1 MSPRKDHKIPSVR
14 EITRHLVYLPKVLQL
29 VWQVCKGW
37 FLLWMICQVVLG
49 FAPGLIAVL
58 SRDLINTLA
67 DGLTHSQYDMPLLLQ
82 QGGFFLLVFV
92 GNEVFSRLLTW
103 SRLNQSERMRDHL
116 TFLVHQQS
124 IRLDMYYYDSP
135 RYYDLLHRA
144 RVDAID
150 RPITILENLG
160 NLVRYAITYLSLAGI
175 LAAYAF
181 WLPLVIVAGALP
193 SFFIIFYHT
202 RKNYEWKRKNTS
214 NERLQNYFDWII
226 SLRDAAEEL
235 RLFNLGNYF
244 QKSYRDLRTRLRGEY
259 LLLQRNKLFGELLS
273 VFLSLAVTG
282 VVIVW
287 VLLRMLG
294 GKAGFGDLALFYQVF
309 NQGQVIVRSS
319 MSSASDFVGNL
330 MFLQNL
336 FEFLEL
342 EPKII
347 QDSTTNTEKLSEKI
361 EYEFSAVSFSYP
373 DSENLALKEF
383 NLHIPASKIT
393 AIVGENGA
401 GKSTLIK
408 LMCRF
413 YDPTMGKITIN
424 GRDISEFSPE
434 EIYALTSIL
443 FQNPVRYHTT
453 AYDNIHFG
461 NLDLAG
467 DEDEIKIAARLAGSH
482 EVIKRLPQ
490 GYQTILGKWFGGAEL
505 SSGEWQRLALARAF
519 LRKSPVIILD
529 EPTSALDSWAE
540 IDWFQ
545 RFRQLAEGRTSVII
559 THRFTTA
566 MQADIIHVMKAG
578 KIIESGN
585 HESLLAQDGLYAMSW
600 RAQMRKAGEF

>member
-1 MSPRKDHKIPSVR
+1 MPSRKPHKFPSVR
-14 EITRHLVYLPKVLQL
+14 EMTRHLGYLPKVLQL

-37 FLLWMICQVVLG
+37 FLLWLLCLFVLG

-58 SRDLINTLA
+58 TRNLINTLA
-67 DGLTHSQYDMPLLLQ
+67 EGLTRSQYDLPLLLQ
-82 QGGFFLLVFV
+82 QGGLFLLVFIA
-92 GNEVFSRLLTW
+92 NEVFTRLLTW
-103 SRLNQSERMRDHL
+103 SRLNQSERIRDHL

-181 WLPLVIVAGALP
+181 WLPLVIVAAALP

-244 QKSYRDLRTRLRGEY
+244 QTSYRDLRTRLRGEF
-259 LLLQRNKLFGELLS
+259 LLLQRNKLFGELFS

-282 VVIVW
+282 VVMVW
-287 VLLRMLG
+287 VLLQMLG

-319 MSSASDFVGNL
+319 MSAASDFFGNL

-342 EPKII
+342 EPKIS
-347 QDSTTNTEKLSEKI
+347 QSSAMRTRKTAEKI
-361 EYEFSAVSFSYP
+361 TYEFSAVDFSYP
-373 DSENLALKEF
+373 DSDKLVLKNF
-383 NLHIPASKIT
+383 NLIIPASRIT

-413 YDPTMGKITIN
+413 YDPTAGRISIN
-424 GRDISEFSPE
+424 GTDICEYSPE
-434 EIYALTSIL
+434 QIYTLTSVL
-443 FQNPVRYHTT
+443 FQTPVRYHTT

-461 NLDLAG
+461 NLDLSG
-467 DEDEIKIAARLAGSH
+467 DEDEIKIAAQLAGSH
-482 EVIKRLPQ
+482 DVIERLPQ

-540 IDWFQ
+540 MDWFQ

-578 KIIESGN
+578 KIVESGN

-600 RAQMRKAGEF
+600 RAQMSKAGEL